1 MNRFDLVFI
10 LPSLDKSTHF
20 SHTINLLNKL
30 AQNIRLLV
38 IVEKG
43 KSINF
48 DFSSY
53 YINEPN
59 YLKRLIKTFKIIKK
73 CRDNGCIHFYS
84 HYSFFGALSIG
95 LVTKLFGGVSYYWN
109 CGEPHKFFKNY
120 FQLDKLGLQLSLFM
134 TDYLITGT
142 PLMKEYYANIFKKD
156 ADEIL
161 IIPNDISL
169 SEFKYNYKIKK
180 DDMVLFVHHLTPRKG
195 ADQIAKVAKVVLSKL
210 PNTKFRIIGDG
221 SYMEILVKEVEYIGG
236 GINYDIQLLG
246 KLNNIEVQDYFN
258 NATILF
264 VPSLEEGM
272 PRVILEAMA
281 SQTCVVSYDVG
292 GISDMVGSIGN
303 KYLVSQGNYE
313 EMGNKIV
320 KLLNSRSE
328 RDRLIREQNMIVK
341 NYDTNKII
349 GMWLNLLDI
358 KTKNG

>member
-1 MNRFDLVFI
+1 M
-10 LPSLDKSTHF
+10 
-20 SHTINLLNKL
+20 
-30 AQNIRLLV
+30 
-38 IVEKG
+38 
-43 KSINF
+43 
-48 DFSSY
+48 
-53 YINEPN
+53 
-59 YLKRLIKTFKIIKK
+59 
-73 CRDNGCIHFYS
+73 
-84 HYSFFGALSIG
+84 
-95 LVTKLFGGVSYYWN
+95 
-109 CGEPHKFFKNY
+109 
-120 FQLDKLGLQLSLFM
+120 
-134 TDYLITGT
+134 
-142 PLMKEYYANIFKKD
+142 
-156 ADEIL
+156 
-161 IIPNDISL
+161 
-169 SEFKYNYKIKK
+169 
-180 DDMVLFVHHLTPRKG
+180 
-195 ADQIAKVAKVVLSKL
+195 
-210 PNTKFRIIGDG
+210 
-221 SYMEILVKEVEYIGG
+221 
-236 GINYDIQLLG
+236 
-246 KLNNIEVQDYFN
+246 NNIEVQDYFN